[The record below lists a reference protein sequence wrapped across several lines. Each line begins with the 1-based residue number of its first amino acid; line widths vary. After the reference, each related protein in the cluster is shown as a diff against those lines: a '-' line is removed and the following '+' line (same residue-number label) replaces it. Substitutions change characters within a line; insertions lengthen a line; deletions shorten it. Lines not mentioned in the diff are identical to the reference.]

1 MREGQCD
8 NSRLGIFGLLAAG
21 EIERKAPRYESAE
34 KMATDVVYRSCRVVP
49 PSRRVDVPA
58 GRR

>member
-8 NSRLGIFGLLAAG
+8 NSRLGVFGLLTAG

-34 KMATDVVYRSCRVVP
+34 KMAEDVVYRSCRVVP
-49 PSRRVDVPA
+49 PGRRVHFPA
-58 GRR
+58 GQR